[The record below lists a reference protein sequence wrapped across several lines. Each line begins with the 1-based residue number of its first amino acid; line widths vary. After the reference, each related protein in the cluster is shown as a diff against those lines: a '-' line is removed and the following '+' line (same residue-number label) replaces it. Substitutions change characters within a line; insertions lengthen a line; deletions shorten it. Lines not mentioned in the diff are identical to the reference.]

1 MRLPQPHSE
10 TLYATDEQGDLR
22 PVGEVRT
29 HMEHQDIAELIEAG
43 KADEA
48 RALIEERSAKGGISG
63 HDQQT
68 LDALLNKT
76 EAQPLPAEVETSA
89 DAETVLE
96 SDATS

>member
-1 MRLPQPHSE
+1 
-10 TLYATDEQGDLR
+10 
-22 PVGEVRT
+22 
-29 HMEHQDIAELIEAG
+29 MEHQDIIDLIAAG
-43 KADEA
+43 QTDEA
-48 RALIEERSAKGGISG
+48 RTLIAARRAKGGISG